1 MTTQRKG
8 VVLITGASSG
18 IGQACGLRLAEQGY
32 SVYGTS
38 RRASADSQQDTL
50 SMIAMDVTSDASVER
65 GVDLVLAREG
75 RIDVVVN
82 NSGIAVAGAIENTS
96 MDEALEQLDVNFFGA
111 VRVCRA
117 ALPIMRRQ
125 QRGYIVNIGSI
136 GGLIGIPYQAMY
148 SASKFALEGFTE
160 SLRLEARPFGIRV
173 ALIEPGD
180 HKTPLTF
187 NRRRAVGSQS
197 DRVYRA
203 SFEAAIES
211 MAHDEQN
218 GPAPEGIARL
228 LHRIVE
234 TPNPRLRY
242 TIGPIAQ
249 RAAVFMKRLLPYAV
263 TEYGMRAYY
272 KLS

>member
-1 MTTQRKG
+1 
-8 VVLITGASSG
+8 
-18 IGQACGLRLAEQGY
+18 
-32 SVYGTS
+32 
-38 RRASADSQQDTL
+38 
-50 SMIAMDVTSDASVER
+50 MISMDVTDDSSVAR
-65 GVDLVLAREG
+65 GIDLVLAREG

-82 NSGIAVAGAIENTS
+82 NSGIALAGAIENTS
-96 MDEALEQLDVNFFGA
+96 MDEAREQLEVNFFG
-111 VRVCRA
+111 VLRVCRL
-117 ALPIMRRQ
+117 ALPIMRREQ
-125 QRGYIVNIGSI
+125 SGYIVNIGSI

-148 SASKFALEGFTE
+148 SASKFALEGFSE
-160 SLRLEARPFGIRV
+160 SLRLEARPFGIKV
-173 ALIEPGD
+173 VVIEPGD
-180 HKTPLTF
+180 HRTPLTF
-187 NRRRAVGSQS
+187 NRRRTLGSQG
-197 DRVYRA
+197 DQLYRA

-218 GPAPEGIARL
+218 GPAPEGVARL
-228 LHRIVE
+228 LHRIIR

>member
-1 MTTQRKG
+1 
-8 VVLITGASSG
+8 
-18 IGQACGLRLAEQGY
+18 
-32 SVYGTS
+32 
-38 RRASADSQQDTL
+38 
-50 SMIAMDVTSDASVER
+50 MISMDVTDDASVQR

-75 RIDVVVN
+75 HIDVVVN
-82 NSGIAVAGAIENTS
+82 NSGIAVAGPIENTS
-96 MDEALEQLDVNFFGA
+96 IDEAREQLEVNFFG
-111 VRVCRA
+111 VLRVCRT

-136 GGLIGIPYQAMY
+136 GGLIGLPYQAMY
-148 SASKFALEGFTE
+148 SASKFALEGFSE

-173 ALIEPGD
+173 VVIEPGD

-187 NRRRAVGSQS
+187 HRRRALGSQG
-197 DRVYRA
+197 DRVYTA
-203 SFEAAIES
+203 FEAAIES

-218 GPAPEGIARL
+218 GPAPEGVARL
-228 LHRIVE
+228 LHRIIE

>member
-8 VVLITGASSG
+8 VILITGASSG
-18 IGQACGLRLAEQGY
+18 IGQACALHFAKQGY
-32 SVYGTS
+32 CVYGTS
-38 RRASADSQQDTL
+38 RRAAPDLQRDTF
-50 SMIAMDVTSDASVER
+50 SMISMDVTNDASVER
-65 GVDLVLAREG
+65 GVELVLAREG

-96 MDEALEQLDVNFFGA
+96 MAEAQEQLDVNFFGP

-117 ALPIMRRQ
+117 VLPIMRRQ
-125 QRGYIVNIGSI
+125 QRGYIINIGSI

-173 ALIEPGD
+173 SLIEPGD
-180 HKTPLTF
+180 QKKPLTF
-187 NRRRAVGSQS
+187 NRRRVLGSQG
-197 DRVYRA
+197 DQVYRK

-218 GPAPEGIARL
+218 GPAPEGIASL
-228 LHRIVE
+228 LHRIIE